1 MTYIFIFIFIC
12 IFCITDFMKK
22 SQYILFN
29 RFLIIL
35 LFTFFCGLRG
45 TNVSSD
51 YINYIEIF
59 EQVPTLDN
67 LFQGYEGI
75 HGELLYLFINSFI
88 KMFTTD
94 SIFVFLCIAFLT
106 AFINIYYFNKYSP
119 FFILSVLLYF
129 SHSYLYKDF
138 TQIRAGLSCAILLFT
153 IPYILNKEFL
163 KFLIIVSISSL
174 IHSAAIVM
182 IIVYFY
188 SLVEFSKKRVFIIL
202 SIVILFSFTEWLHL
216 TLEILAS
223 YQILPYS
230 VSLYIGSQYD
240 YSLGLLNPVTI
251 KQVIILSF
259 FTIYY
264 TYYNKLKYFRIMY
277 NMYFL
282 STIWIILFSE
292 FAILAARVAS
302 FMSIV
307 EVIILPMIIL
317 KFRCEKIIYIL
328 LVLFSFLMLYIN
340 IFLKKVVGPYYL
352 IEGFL

>member
-1 MTYIFIFIFIC
+1 MTYIFIFIFIFIFIC

-119 FFILSVLLYF
+119 FFILLS
-129 SHSYLYKDF
+129 
-138 TQIRAGLSCAILLFT
+138 QIRSNHLLTCRLLCYFR
-153 IPYILNKEFL
+153 F
-163 KFLIIVSISSL
+163 
-174 IHSAAIVM
+174 AA
-182 IIVYFY
+182 
-188 SLVEFSKKRVFIIL
+188 L
-202 SIVILFSFTEWLHL
+202 L
-216 TLEILAS
+216 TLLC
-223 YQILPYS
+223 
-230 VSLYIGSQYD
+230 
-240 YSLGLLNPVTI
+240 LN
-251 KQVIILSF
+251 LSNC
-259 FTIYY
+259 I
-264 TYYNKLKYFRIMY
+264 
-277 NMYFL
+277 
-282 STIWIILFSE
+282 
-292 FAILAARVAS
+292 
-302 FMSIV
+302 
-307 EVIILPMIIL
+307 
-317 KFRCEKIIYIL
+317 C
-328 LVLFSFLMLYIN
+328 
-340 IFLKKVVGPYYL
+340 
-352 IEGFL
+352 

>member
-223 YQILPYS
+223 Y
-230 VSLYIGSQYD
+230 
-240 YSLGLLNPVTI
+240 
-251 KQVIILSF
+251 
-259 FTIYY
+259 
-264 TYYNKLKYFRIMY
+264 
-277 NMYFL
+277 
-282 STIWIILFSE
+282 
-292 FAILAARVAS
+292 
-302 FMSIV
+302 
-307 EVIILPMIIL
+307 
-317 KFRCEKIIYIL
+317 
-328 LVLFSFLMLYIN
+328 
-340 IFLKKVVGPYYL
+340 
-352 IEGFL
+352 